1 MSVHLRDDGEA
12 WDAWMPREVR
22 RLLIANRGE
31 IAIRIHRAC
40 AELGIRTIGI
50 HSHEDR
56 YALHRFKAD
65 EAYSLGEGGN
75 PVGVYLDIPRIL
87 EIAESTGVDAIHPGY
102 GFLSERADFAE
113 AVEAA
118 GMVFVGPPPS
128 VLSGIGDKV
137 RARSAAE
144 AAGLPIIPGTPPIQ
158 DIEEGRRIA
167 REIGFPVMVKASG
180 GGGGRGMRVV
190 QTEDEFAKAFESA
203 RREAGS
209 AFGNDEVFV
218 EKLVERP
225 KHIEVQI
232 LADGHGDVVHLYE
245 RDCSI
250 QRRHQK
256 VLELAPAPSLD
267 PALRDALCESAV
279 RFSREVGYRNAGTVE
294 FLVSGDDYYFIEMN
308 PRLQVEHTVTEEITG
323 VDIVASQI
331 RVAMGQTL
339 EEIGISQQTIQPRG
353 FAIQCRVTTENPE
366 NRFMPD
372 YGRIISYRSPGGLG
386 VRLDAGNAFPGAY
399 ITPYYDSLLAKLT
412 TRGRDLEE
420 ASTRAL
426 RALGEFRVRGVETN
440 VAFLK
445 KVIAHPRFRAG
456 ACDTHFIAETPELL
470 QFEGERGVG
479 TRLLQYLGDV
489 TVNGKPNVD
498 RLDPDS
504 IRREPHIPH
513 YDRRSQPPAG
523 SKQRFE
529 ELGAEGLVSW
539 MAEHEPVLVTDTTF
553 RDAHQSLLATRLR
566 TQDMLVVAPALA
578 REASG
583 IFSLEMWGGATFDVA
598 MRFLDEDPWE
608 RLDRLRE
615 VIPNILFQMLLR
627 GANAVGY
634 TTYPDNVVREFVFEA
649 KARGIDLFRIFDSL
663 NWPEQMQV
671 AIDSVRE
678 CGGIAEAAICYTGD
692 ILEPARER
700 YALEYYVE
708 LAKELMR
715 RGAHLIAIKD
725 MAGLLKPYAAGRL
738 VEVLKQEIGVPIH
751 LHSHD
756 TAGIQGAAYMRAVE
770 AGVDA
775 VDCAFGPLSGSTSQ
789 PNLQSVVAMLEHSP
803 RATELEL
810 QRLLPFDAYWEAVRG
825 EYRAFDKGPWHGSAE
840 VYQHEIPGGQ
850 YTNLR
855 TQAVSM
861 GLGERWRDVT
871 RMYAE
876 VNRLFGDVIKV
887 TPSSKV
893 VGDMALY
900 MLSNGLSPKDVMER
914 GRDLTFPAS
923 VVDYFEGKIGQPPYG
938 FPEPLRSLVLKE
950 REPIAGRPGAELDEA
965 DFEKTER
972 ELEKKLDRKPTR
984 AECLAYLLYPKVY
997 LDFLESRKKHG
1008 THVAS
1013 LPTAAFFH
1021 GMGLAQELHVEIERG
1036 QGMVIRL
1043 VAIGDPDAEGKR
1055 AVFFDLNGQP
1065 RRITVHDRTLGIQ
1078 IERRP
1083 KAEPDDPRQVGAP
1096 LPGLLAS
1103 HAQAEG
1109 AKVRAG
1115 ERLCVIEA
1123 MKMESNVTAPI
1134 EARIAKIHVAA
1145 GEHVESGDLLFT
1157 LEPA

>member
-1 MSVHLRDDGEA
+1 
-12 WDAWMPREVR
+12 MPREIR

-75 PVGVYLDIPRIL
+75 PVGVYLDIERIL
-87 EIAESTGVDAIHPGY
+87 EIAESAEADAVHPGY

-118 GMVFVGPPPS
+118 GLAFVGPPPE
-128 VLSGIGDKV
+128 VLERIGDKV
-137 RARSAAE
+137 SARNAAT
-144 AAGLPIIPGTPPIQ
+144 AAGLPIIPGSPPIAEV
-158 DIEEGRRIA
+158 EEGQRFA
-167 REIGFPVMVKASG
+167 AEIGFPVMVKASG

-190 QTEDEFAKAFESA
+190 RTEADFAEAFESA

-232 LADGHGDVVHLYE
+232 LADGHGNVVHLYE

-256 VLELAPAPSLD
+256 VLELAPAPKLD
-267 PALRDALCESAV
+267 PALRDALCDAAV
-279 RFSREVGYRNAGTVE
+279 RFSRAVDYRNAGTVE

-331 RVAMGQTL
+331 QVAMGHDL
-339 EEIGISQQTIQPRG
+339 AGIGIRQESVVPRG

-366 NRFMPD
+366 NRFLPD

-386 VRLDAGNAFPGAY
+386 VRLDAGNAFAGAY

-412 TRGRDLEE
+412 TRGRDLAE
-420 ASTRAL
+420 SSSRAL

-440 VAFLK
+440 VAFLT
-445 KVIAHPRFRAG
+445 KVLDHPTFRAG
-456 ACDTHFIAETPELL
+456 ECDTHFIEETPELL
-470 QFEGERGVG
+470 EFEGDRGVG

-489 TVNGKPNVD
+489 TVNGKANVD
-498 RLDPDS
+498 RLDPET
-504 IRREPHIPH
+504 IHREPHIPH
-513 YDRRSQPPAG
+513 YDRKAEPPAG
-523 SKQRFE
+523 TKQRFDS
-529 ELGAEGLVSW
+529 LGAEGFVDW
-539 MAEHEPVLVTDTTF
+539 MSTHEPVLVTDTTF

-566 TQDMLVVAPALA
+566 THDMLAIAPALA
-578 REASG
+578 REAAG
-583 IFSLEMWGGATFDVA
+583 LFSLEMWGGATFDVA

-615 VIPNILFQMLLR
+615 AIPNILFQMLLR

-634 TTYPDNVVREFVFEA
+634 TTYPDNVVREFVLEA
-649 KARGIDLFRIFDSL
+649 KERGIDLFRIFDSL

-671 AIDSVRE
+671 AIDAVRE
-678 CGGIAEAAICYTGD
+678 SGAIAEVAICYTGD
-692 ILEPARER
+692 ILDPSRER
-700 YALEYYVE
+700 YALEYYVDLARE
-708 LAKELMR
+708 LVD
-715 RGAHLIAIKD
+715 RGAHLLAIKD

-738 VEVLKQEIGVPIH
+738 VKALKEEVGVPIH
-751 LHSHD
+751 LHTHD
-756 TAGIQGAAYMRAVE
+756 TAGIQAAALMQAAE

-775 VDCAFGPLSGSTSQ
+775 IDCAFGPLSGSTSQ
-789 PNLQSVVAMLEHSP
+789 ANLQSVVAMLSQSS
-803 RATELEL
+803 RAPELDL
-810 QRLLPFDAYWEAVRG
+810 DRLLPFDAYWEAVRG

-840 VYQHEIPGGQ
+840 VYEHEIPGGQ

-855 TQAVSM
+855 TQAIAM
-861 GLGERWRDVT
+861 GLGERWREVT

-876 VNRLFGDVIKV
+876 VNRLFGDVVKV

-900 MLSNGLSPKDVMER
+900 MLSNGLTPEDVTLR
-914 GRDLTFPAS
+914 GRDLTFPDS
-923 VVDYFEGKIGQPPYG
+923 VIAYFEGRIGQPPNG
-938 FPEPLRSLVLKE
+938 FPEPLRSFVLKD
-950 REPIAGRPGAELDEA
+950 RQPIDGRPGADLEMA
-965 DFEKTER
+965 DFEEAKKL
-972 ELEKKLDRKPTR
+972 LESKLDREPTR
-984 AECLAYLLYPKVY
+984 ADCLAYLLYPRVF
-997 LDFLESRKKHG
+997 LDFLEEQRKHG
-1008 THVAS
+1008 SHVS
-1013 LPTAAFFH
+1013 VLPSAAFFH
-1021 GMGLAQELHVEIERG
+1021 GMALAQEIHVEIERG
-1036 QGMVIRL
+1036 QGLVIRL
-1043 VAIGDPDAEGKR
+1043 VAVGDPDPEGKR
-1055 AVFFDLNGQP
+1055 AIFFDLNGQP
-1065 RRITVHDRTLGIQ
+1065 RRIIVQDRTLGIQ
-1078 IERRP
+1078 IEKHA
-1083 KAEPDDPRQVGAP
+1083 KADPDDPLQVGAP

-1103 HAQAEG
+1103 HAHAEG
-1109 AKVRAG
+1109 DRVPLG

-1123 MKMESNVTAPI
+1123 MKMESNVTSPI
-1134 EARIAKIHVAA
+1134 EGAIETIHVAS
-1145 GEHVESGDLLFT
+1145 GEHVETGDLLFT
-1157 LEPA
+1157 LRPS

>member
-1 MSVHLRDDGEA
+1 MT
-12 WDAWMPREVR
+12 REIR

-40 AELGIRTIGI
+40 AELGIRTVAI

-102 GFLSERADFAE
+102 GFLSERADFAQ
-113 AVEAA
+113 AVEDA
-118 GMVFVGPPPS
+118 GLVFVGPPPS
-128 VLSGIGDKV
+128 VLSSIGDKV
-137 RARSAAE
+137 SARNAAT
-144 AAGLPIIPGTPPIQ
+144 AAGLPIIPGSPPVAE
-158 DIEEGRRIA
+158 IEEGRRIA
-167 REIGFPVMVKASG
+167 AEIGYPVMVKASG

-190 QTEDEFAKAFESA
+190 RSESEFDESFESA
-203 RREAGS
+203 RREAAS

-225 KHIEVQI
+225 KHIEIQI
-232 LADGHGDVVHLYE
+232 LADAHGDVVHLFE

-256 VLELAPAPSLD
+256 VLEMAPAPNLA
-267 PALRDALCESAV
+267 PALRDGLCDAAV
-279 RFSREVGYRNAGTVE
+279 RFAREVGYRNAGTVE

-331 RVAMGQTL
+331 EIARGKRLEQIGVAQSSL
-339 EEIGISQQTIQPRG
+339 QRNG

-386 VRLDAGNAFPGAY
+386 VRLDAGNAFAGAY

-420 ASTRAL
+420 ATSRAL

-440 VAFLK
+440 VAFLT
-445 KVIAHPRFRAG
+445 KVLEHPTFREG
-456 ACDTHFIAETPELL
+456 RCDTHFIAETPELL
-470 QFEGERGVG
+470 RFEGDRGVG

-489 TVNGKPNVD
+489 TVNGKGNVEHIDPNA
-498 RLDPDS
+498 L
-504 IRREPHIPH
+504 RREPHVPS
-513 YDRRSQPPAG
+513 YDRRKPPPPG
-523 SKQRFE
+523 TKQRFD
-529 ELGAEGLVSW
+529 ELGAEGFVEW
-539 MAEHEPVLVTDTTF
+539 MGQHEPVLVTDTTF

-566 TQDMLVVAPALA
+566 THDMLAVAPALA
-578 REASG
+578 REGASL
-583 IFSLEMWGGATFDVA
+583 FSLEMWGGATFDVA
-598 MRFLDEDPWE
+598 MRFLHEDPWE

-615 VIPNILFQMLLR
+615 AIPNILFQMLLR

-649 KARGIDLFRIFDSL
+649 KERGIDLFRIFDSL
-663 NWPEQMQV
+663 NWPDQMQV
-671 AIDSVRE
+671 AIDATRE
-678 CGGIAEAAICYTGD
+678 CGGIAEVAICYTGD
-692 ILEPARER
+692 ILEPGRER
-700 YALEYYVE
+700 YTLQYYVD
-708 LAKELMR
+708 LAKELVG
-715 RGAHLIAIKD
+715 RGAHVLAIKD

-738 VEVLKQEIGVPIH
+738 VRALKDEVDVPIH
-751 LHSHD
+751 LHTHD
-756 TAGIQGAAYMRAVE
+756 TAGVQGAAYLQAVE

-775 VDCAFGPLSGSTSQ
+775 IDCAFGPLSGATSQ
-789 PNLQSVVAMLEHSP
+789 PNLQSVVAMLAESP
-803 RATELEL
+803 RASELDYR
-810 QRLLPFDAYWEAVRG
+810 RLLPFDAYWEAVRG
-825 EYRAFDKGPWHGSAE
+825 EYRAFDKGPRHGSAE

-855 TQAVSM
+855 AQAVAM

-876 VNRLFGDVIKV
+876 VNRLFGDVVKV

-900 MLSNGLSPKDVMER
+900 MLSNGLSPDDVVER
-914 GRDLTFPAS
+914 GRDLTFPES
-923 VVDYFEGKIGQPPYG
+923 VIDYFEGRIGQPSYG
-938 FPEPLRSLVLKE
+938 FPEPLRSLVLKD
-950 REPIAGRPGAELDEA
+950 RKPLDGRPGADLADA
-965 DFEKTER
+965 DFEAASK
-972 ELEKKLDRKPTR
+972 ELGPRLDETPTR
-984 AECLAYLLYPKVY
+984 ADCLSYLLYPKVY
-997 LDFLESRKKHG
+997 LDFLEERRAHG
-1008 THVAS
+1008 ETVGV

-1021 GMGLAQELHVEIERG
+1021 GMALGQEIHVEIEPG

-1055 AVFFDLNGQP
+1055 DVFFDLNGQP
-1065 RRITVHDRTLGIQ
+1065 RRLTIADRTLGIQ
-1078 IERRP
+1078 IERRA
-1083 KAEPDDPRQVGAP
+1083 KADPDDPRQVGAP
-1096 LPGLLAS
+1096 LPGLIAS
-1103 HAQAEG
+1103 HTHAEDDQ
-1109 AKVRAG
+1109 VPEG

-1134 EARIAKIHVAA
+1134 AGRIAKIHVPA
-1145 GEHVESGDLLFT
+1145 GEHVETGDLLFT
-1157 LEPA
+1157 LEPS

>member
-1 MSVHLRDDGEA
+1 
-12 WDAWMPREVR
+12 MPREIR

-50 HSHEDR
+50 HSYEDR

-87 EIAESTGVDAIHPGY
+87 EIAETTGVDAIHPGY

-118 GMVFVGPPPS
+118 GMIFVGPPPS

-144 AAGLPIIPGTPPIQ
+144 AAGLPIIPGTPPIR
-158 DIEEGRRIA
+158 DIEQGTRIA

-190 QTEDEFAKAFESA
+190 QTEGEFADAFESA

-218 EKLVERP
+218 EKLVQRP

-232 LADGHGDVVHLYE
+232 LADGHGNVVHLYE

-267 PALRDALCESAV
+267 PTLRDALCESAV

-323 VDIVASQI
+323 VDIVASQV

-339 EEIGISQQTIQPRG
+339 EEIGVSQQTVQPRG

-489 TVNGKPNVD
+489 TVNGKANVD

-529 ELGAEGLVSW
+529 QLGAEGLVSW
-539 MAEHEPVLVTDTTF
+539 MAEHQPVLVTDTTF

-566 TQDMLVVAPALA
+566 TQDMLAIAPALA

-608 RLDRLRE
+608 RLDRLRQA
-615 VIPNILFQMLLR
+615 IPNILFQMLLR

-700 YALEYYVE
+700 YALQYYVD

-756 TAGIQGAAYMRAVE
+756 TAGIQGAAYLRAVE

-861 GLGERWRDVT
+861 GLGERWREVT

-938 FPEPLRSLVLKE
+938 FPEPLRSLVLKD

-965 DFEKTER
+965 DFEKSES
-972 ELEKKLDRKPTR
+972 ELEKKLDRKPSR
-984 AECLAYLLYPKVY
+984 AECLSYLLYPKVY
-997 LDFLESRKKHG
+997 LDFLESRRKHG
-1008 THVAS
+1008 THVSS

-1043 VAIGDPDAEGKR
+1043 VAVGDPDAEGKR

-1083 KAEPDDPRQVGAP
+1083 KAEADDPRQVGAP

-1123 MKMESNVTAPI
+1123 MKMESNVTAAI
-1134 EARIAKIHVAA
+1134 EARISKIHVAA

-1157 LEPA
+1157 LEPL